1 MNRDAPLRF
10 GTLQIKCK
18 QSFRQGIEGS
28 MKLRKKRRARRKRN
42 LAATVLKENGPAENN
57 GNWPLPFVL
66 RSVKNYFEKEIPK

>member
-1 MNRDAPLRF
+1 
-10 GTLQIKCK
+10 
-18 QSFRQGIEGS
+18 

-42 LAATVLKENGPAENN
+42 LAATVLKENEPAENN